1 MKTEHEISYPSLVK
15 RIQSSVIDF
24 VVLMVVMAIFAK
36 ISSLFVNFPTS
47 FRIGLMASL
56 ILYEPICMSFLGY
69 TVGNYVLGLRV
80 RKVADES
87 QNINIFQALLRYV
100 VKLSLGW
107 IAFLSIH
114 SNDKKR
120 AIHDF
125 VAGTVMIKLPR

>member
-1 MKTEHEISYPSLVK
+1 MEHEISYPSLVK

-69 TVGNYVLGLRV
+69 TIGNYVLGLRV

-125 VAGTVMIKLPR
+125 VAGTVMIKLP

>member
-1 MKTEHEISYPSLVK
+1 MKTEQEISYPSLVK

-24 VVLMVVMAIFAK
+24 VVLMIVMAIFAK

-56 ILYEPICMSFLGY
+56 ILYEPICMSFFGY

-80 RKVADES
+80 RKIADES

-100 VKLSLGW
+100 VKLLLGW
-107 IAFLSIH
+107 LAFLSIH
-114 SNDKKR
+114 SNEKKR

-125 VAGTVMIKLPR
+125 VAGTVMVKLP